1 MRFPKI
7 TNQSPAWQ
15 TYHKA
20 PRPTPVVAA
29 AAGPVAGI
37 KRTAGV
43 RTQEQEVARQ
53 LYYSMSRAVGIPKPP
68 SFSGLHADAQRMW
81 LYMAGDVIRY
91 LATQIEE

>member
-1 MRFPKI
+1 LKFPRF
-7 TNQSPAWQ
+7 TNPQWQ
-15 TYHKA
+15 TNYK
-20 PRPTPVVAA
+20 PSKPTPVVAA

-37 KRTAGV
+37 RPRAGV

-53 LYYSMSRAVGIPKPP
+53 LYYSMSRAIGIPKPP
-68 SFSGLHADAQRMW
+68 SFSGLHGDAQRMW